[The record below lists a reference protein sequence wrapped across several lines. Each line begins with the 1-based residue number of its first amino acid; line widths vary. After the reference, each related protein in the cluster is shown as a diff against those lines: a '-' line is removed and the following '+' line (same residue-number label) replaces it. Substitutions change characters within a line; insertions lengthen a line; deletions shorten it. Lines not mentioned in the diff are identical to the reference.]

1 MLPRSSSDL
10 KCVVNLQTRH
20 QIEKLLDWENS
31 HLYTKLGLRWR
42 LARRRC
48 DSTLM
53 MEYVSSC
60 Y

>member
-1 MLPRSSSDL
+1 M
-10 KCVVNLQTRH
+10 QTRH

-31 HLYTKLGLRWR
+31 HLYTKLGLCWR

-53 MEYVSSC
+53 MEYVSS
-60 Y
+60 YLGPNIM